1 MYLLVTSEGCCHC
14 GIYPQ
19 VFVNY
24 CECSSIP
31 LILKANLKGGYGAR
45 LTIMENHSVD
55 HRNTRIFSPTWCV
68 TAMSLEMFAVDF
80 NDHFQELPVCWQETL
95 CRMGDLKTAVENG
108 QQSLEGGMS
117 SRYGMW
123 PRGYAS

>member
-14 GIYPQ
+14 GICPQ

-45 LTIMENHSVD
+45 LTIIENHSVD
-55 HRNTRIFSPTWCV
+55 HRNTRIFFSH
-68 TAMSLEMFAVDF
+68 M
-80 NDHFQELPVCWQETL
+80 VCDSNVA
-95 CRMGDLKTAVENG
+95 GDVC
-108 QQSLEGGMS
+108 S
-117 SRYGMW
+117 
-123 PRGYAS
+123 